1 MSSTPLLQKQPS
13 SYGTLHRIINNNNKA
28 ISGTNLSASNNISSE
43 DLTQRDEDIE
53 WPYEDNER
61 ELSDANKNDHSPSPF
76 SRAAR
81 FTRENSI
88 ISTLARKRGDTLTS
102 IKEGYFKVVRYKHFK
117 LFLSMFIGCLF
128 FYISFTLAFLPRTSL
143 SRDFRRIHFSQQ
155 LTKPEIYRHYMDSMR
170 QDNLFPQLVRNFSAS
185 NNLIGD
191 EILLQS
197 TYTYLD
203 SKLDVKPKLEQ
214 YDFKKDL
221 YNTDNEISLFD
232 SQSGKTIYKPNIK
245 EPCFDSTSCDDNSL
259 KSFVFSQLG
268 PFSIDGHGV
277 EVDMGTFDNYTSIKS
292 DSTSTLSDLQGKI
305 HILKLNN
312 EISLMSQIRNSIS
325 FGAIGCIVYSE
336 KNVDDQYYFQN
347 NYISRNSIIND
358 ETDFKIPVIS
368 MSYNEIEPILKYI
381 RNAELPLCYKIH
393 LESKRYP
400 ALQEVAQ
407 LNNIVVTIPG
417 IWKSH
422 EVIIGHNRDLFTY
435 HGVNSGHMIFLELC
449 RGLSALKQKGW
460 KPLRTIK
467 LISFDGDTYGN
478 FGSKN
483 YLKQHLNNEK
493 SIVFIDIDKEA
504 VTGNSTFSCRSSE
517 IFNGL
522 IKTAA
527 KLTPYSKNTN
537 NDYDSDLFREFLEVD
552 DSKRLNL
559 QELHADSRAQLF
571 LSDYG
576 VPSISCGFSGPI
588 TFPHNSN
595 YLSMELF
602 EDLVDP
608 NYNSHQVLSEFLG
621 LLVLTIAERE
631 VIEYDMG
638 KYFTEIKFVFDELI
652 ESHSFMDRSKE
663 KYINKLDKLL
673 EDLAIIFNSI
683 DLYNARLQQQT
694 SIDYPWYHLNT
705 KIQLMFKIKS
715 LNNKLIKIKQLFLK
729 GTYEDTR
736 HPKDIIMQPNKY
748 TGNSIEVLGTLHELL
763 ESREK
768 HNGSQQN
775 IHEWLQTLYEKLSVI
790 KEFTLD
796 IYPYD

>member
-1 MSSTPLLQKQPS
+1 MSSTPLLQKRPS

-28 ISGTNLSASNNISSE
+28 ISATNLNASNNISSE

-53 WPYEDNER
+53 WPYEDSER
-61 ELSDANKNDHSPSPF
+61 EISDSNNKDHSESPF

-88 ISTLARKRGDTLTS
+88 ISRIARRRGDTLTS
-102 IKEGYFKVVRYKHFK
+102 IKEGYYKVVRYKHFK
-117 LFLSMFIGCLF
+117 LFLSMFIGSLF
-128 FYISFTLAFLPRTSL
+128 FYIAFTLAFLPRTSL

-155 LTKPEIYRHYMDSMR
+155 LTKPEIYRHYLDSIR
-170 QDNLFPQLVRNFSAS
+170 QDNLFPELVRNFSAS

-203 SKLDVKPKLEQ
+203 SRLDVKPKLEQ
-214 YDFKKDL
+214 FDFKKDL
-221 YNTDNEISLFD
+221 YNTDNEISLYD
-232 SQSGKTIYKPNIK
+232 SDSGNIIYKPSIK

-259 KSFVFSQLG
+259 KSFVFSHIG
-268 PFSIDGHGV
+268 HFSIEGHGI
-277 EVDMGTFDNYTSIKS
+277 EVDMGSFDNYTR
-292 DSTSTLSDLQGKI
+292 LSDLQGKI

-312 EISLMSQIRNSIS
+312 EISLISQIRNSIS
-325 FGAIGCIVYSE
+325 FGAIGCIVYNE
-336 KNVDDQYYFQN
+336 KNADDVYYFQN

-358 ETDFKIPVIS
+358 ETDLAIPVIS
-368 MSYNEIEPILKYI
+368 MSFNEMEPILKYI
-381 RNAELPLCYKIH
+381 RTAESPEQYKLR
-393 LESKRYP
+393 LESKNYP
-400 ALQEVAQ
+400 VSQEVAQ

-422 EVIIGHNRDLFTY
+422 EVIIGYNRDLFTY
-435 HGVNSGHMIFLELC
+435 HGVNSGHLIFLELC

-478 FGSKN
+478 FGSKH

-504 VTGNSTFSCRSSE
+504 VAGNSTFSCRSSE
-517 IFNGL
+517 MFNGL

-527 KLTPYSKNTN
+527 KLTPYSKKSE

-559 QELHADSRAQLF
+559 QRLDANSRAQLF
-571 LSDYG
+571 LSENG
-576 VPSISCGFSGPI
+576 IPSISCGFTGPI

-602 EDLVDP
+602 EDLIDP
-608 NYNSHQVLSEFLG
+608 NYKSHQVLSEFLG
-621 LLVLTIAERE
+621 LLILTTAERE
-631 VIEYDMG
+631 VIEYDLG
-638 KYFTEIKFVFDELI
+638 KYFTEIKYVFDELI
-652 ESHSFMDRSKE
+652 ATHSFMDRSKE

-673 EDLAIIFNSI
+673 EDLTIIFNSI

-705 KIQLMFKIKS
+705 KLQLMFKIKS

-729 GTYEDTR
+729 GTYEDTK

-763 ESREK
+763 EIHDK

-775 IHEWLQTLYEKLSVI
+775 IHEYLQTLYEKLSVI